1 MVGEV
6 GCLSLDSYVLHRGSR
21 DRYLKWLSI
30 VLSLPCPFYFL
41 LSFLHPPPFFCLPSF
56 CLLPP
61 SFLLFLAFFFFFFFT
76 FQKTTAFQPL
86 KGLDWSYSFLKGKK
100 KKKKKNGGMWN
111 LALVGTTGSSSAAFF
126 LHQLI
131 PCCWYSN
138 LITLYKW
145 FLYMKI
151 KFFTKNVCF

>member
-1 MVGEV
+1 MVGEI
-6 GCLSLDSYVLHRGSR
+6 GCLPLESYVLHRGSR
-21 DRYLKWLSI
+21 DRYRKWLSI

-41 LSFLHPPPFFCLPSF
+41 LSFLLPLCLPL
-56 CLLPP
+56 LLPP
-61 SFLLFLAFFFFFFFT
+61 PSLFSSLSCFLFFFFT

-86 KGLDWSYSFLKGKK
+86 EGLDWSYGFLKGKK
-100 KKKKKNGGMWN
+100 KKEKNGGMWN
-111 LALVGTTGSSSAAFF
+111 LALVGTTGSSSACF

-131 PCCWYSN
+131 PCSWYSN

-145 FLYMKI
+145 FLYKQI